1 MKNSYWTYSI
11 ENVTKQLRFLY
22 LVFCYYPICE
32 ETLNIYDR
40 KCNRTVEN
48 PLLENFVLWF
58 MKNSH
63 WTYSIENV
71 TKQLRFLYLLYCYYL
86 ICEET
91 TLSIF
96 DQKFNRTVENPILAI
111 LFILWRNHIELR
123 YSIELSKKGKESLH
137 HTYWYHT
144 SATLRTNMAIF
155 KLPFVSYRVFIKYCA
170 FFRIF

>member
-1 MKNSYWTYSI
+1 MKNSY
-11 ENVTKQLRFLY
+11 
-22 LVFCYYPICE
+22 
-32 ETLNIYDR
+32 
-40 KCNRTVEN
+40 
-48 PLLENFVLWF
+48 
-58 MKNSH
+58 

-123 YSIELSKKGKESLH
+123 HRSNYPKKEKNPYIIH
-137 HTYWYHT
+137 IDI
-144 SATLRTNMAIF
+144 TLRQRYAQI
-155 KLPFVSYRVFIKYCA
+155 CA
-170 FFRIF
+170 FSNCPSWSTECSLNIVLFSVFFKTFRTLFSLGVSVCTHTRQVENQRCSRTGRVQKNHKILRKKHNN